1 MKKIYNKNAREK
13 QLLEEAY
20 GAIYERR
27 NPDSG
32 EWGGGLKGVFP
43 GAEEGPEFDEEE
55 ESAYN
60 VGDWVWDDDGTHA
73 SIVSIDGDEVALYD
87 GKEGWTVNISDI
99 SREQRDNKIYY
110 PNPFIKRE
118 PGERVYDPT
127 KDEEEEDNVN
137 WDEKDEV
144 DEVGGGMNAK
154 EFNTINKN
162 TPL

>member
-27 NPDSG
+27 NPDAD

-43 GAEEGPEFDEEE
+43 GAEEGPNFDEEE
-55 ESAYN
+55 EHDEYHPGYGKVEDSIT
-60 VGDWVWDDDGTHA
+60 VGD
-73 SIVSIDGDEVALYD
+73 IIDQVELDLPLTPDIADALQNVMD
-87 GKEGWTVNISDI
+87 TVRS
-99 SREQRDNKIYY
+99 SLKYSPE
-110 PNPFIKRE
+110 
-118 PGERVYDPT
+118 
-127 KDEEEEDNVN
+127 DEEANVN
-137 WDEKDEV
+137 WDEDKEV

-154 EFNTINKN
+154 EFNTINKT

>member
-27 NPDSG
+27 NPDAG

-43 GAEEGPEFDEEE
+43 GAEEGPNFDEEE
-55 ESAYN
+55 EHDEYHPGYGKVEDSIT
-60 VGDWVWDDDGTHA
+60 VGD
-73 SIVSIDGDEVALYD
+73 IIDQVELDLPLTPDIADALQNVMD
-87 GKEGWTVNISDI
+87 TVRS
-99 SREQRDNKIYY
+99 SLKYSPE
-110 PNPFIKRE
+110 
-118 PGERVYDPT
+118 
-127 KDEEEEDNVN
+127 DEEANVN
-137 WDEKDEV
+137 WDEDKEV

-154 EFNTINKN
+154 EFNTINKT